1 MSIASEFGTR
11 DLEKWIVVDLE
22 RIRRLPDRLR
32 RLWPTELS
40 PRRPHAEDDD
50 VGASPAGERGT
61 GPRPA
66 GEDDARPR
74 PAGDD
79 DARPRPA
86 GEDDEGSLSAGESDG
101 SPEST
106 GDDDA
111 GVTSVG
117 ETIELIDLGESV
129 PGNREL
135 DVLTAWVAG
144 FAAELNQGDVRITV
158 VLSSGVES
166 VQLALCLGPATSQ
179 AVLALHG
186 EGFDGFAHHQLLRR
200 IDPRRIGNVVDELAG
215 LVEHDCVLTVNWAA
229 RGGAA
234 GLEFLHRRHGAWFRP
249 VLERRGDSI
258 TVDADVAA
266 EDDAVRMLVAAV
278 LSRTMSPGVR

>member
-40 PRRPHAEDDD
+40 PRRTDPEEGD
-50 VGASPAGERGT
+50 VGPS
-61 GPRPA
+61 PA
-66 GEDDARPR
+66 GEDDA
-74 PAGDD
+74 
-79 DARPRPA
+79 
-86 GEDDEGSLSAGESDG
+86 GSRSAGESDVGATSVGMSDG
-101 SPEST
+101 SPAST
-106 GDDDA
+106 WEDDP
-111 GVTSVG
+111 GTTSVG
-117 ETIELIDLGESV
+117 ENFELVDLGESV
-129 PGNREL
+129 PANREL

-166 VQLALCLGPATSQ
+166 VHLALCLGQATSQ

-186 EGFDGFAHHQLLRR
+186 EGFDDFAHHQLLRR
-200 IDPRRIGNVVDELAG
+200 IDPARIGHVVDELAG

-234 GLEFLHRRHGAWFRP
+234 GLEFLHRRDGAWFRP
-249 VLERRGDSI
+249 VLERCGDSI
-258 TVDADVAA
+258 TVDCDVAA
-266 EDDAVRMLVAAV
+266 DDDAVRMLVAAV
-278 LSRTMSPGVR
+278 LTRTMSVGVR